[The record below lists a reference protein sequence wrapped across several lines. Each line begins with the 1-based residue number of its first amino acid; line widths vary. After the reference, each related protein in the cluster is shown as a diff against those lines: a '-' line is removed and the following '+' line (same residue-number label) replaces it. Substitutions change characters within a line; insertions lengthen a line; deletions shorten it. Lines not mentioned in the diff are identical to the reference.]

1 MIAANLQVRHAA
13 VQDHRQISALL
24 FQEANTHRHL
34 DWRTALEWLG
44 SPNYWILEN
53 QGQISAALACPE
65 DPEGIAWIRL
75 FSYHPHLSMRDAWSA
90 LWGTAR
96 AELTHTAPHVTV
108 AAIVLKQWF
117 QNLLLSEGFTSRG
130 DIVVLRLHESPRQTF
145 PVPHG
150 IRIRL
155 MNPDDLPVVAN
166 LDAGAFGP
174 FWANSLD
181 SLQRAYSQSTHA
193 TVAEDDT
200 GVVVG
205 YQLSTGN
212 PFGAHLARL
221 AVHTEAQGRGVGSA
235 LLDGLIR
242 HLGVRSTFSLSVNT
256 QSNNIASLALYK
268 KMGFIQT
275 GEYFPVFSYEWM
287 TSQ

>member
-13 VQDHRQISALL
+13 AQDHRQISALL

-44 SPNYWILEN
+44 SPHYWILEN
-53 QGQISAALACPE
+53 QGHVSAALACPE
-65 DPEGIAWIRL
+65 DPAGIAWIRL

-90 LWGTAR
+90 LWEVAR
-96 AELTHTAPHVTV
+96 AELAHAAPHVTV

-117 QNLLLSEGFTSRG
+117 QNLLISDGFTPQG
-130 DIVVLRLHESPRQTF
+130 DIVVLRLYEPPRLTF
-145 PVPHG
+145 PIPHG
-150 IRIRL
+150 VRIRT
-155 MNPDDLPVVAN
+155 MNPDDLPIVAN
-166 LDAGAFGP
+166 LDAAAFGP

-181 SLQRAYSQSTHA
+181 SLQRAYSQSLHA

-200 GVVVG
+200 GVVG

-221 AVHTEAQGRGVGSA
+221 AVQPEAHGRGVGSA
-235 LLDGLIR
+235 LIDGLIR
-242 HLGVRSTFSLSVNT
+242 HLGIRSTCSLSVNT
-256 QSNNIASLALYK
+256 QSNNAASLALYK
-268 KMGFIQT
+268 KMGFTQT
-275 GEYFPVFSYEWM
+275 GEYFPVFSYERA
-287 TSQ
+287 TAQ